1 MEKTKTFNYTT
12 ETKEKMQIE
21 ITEILKKKKKITVM
35 EFIESSNQRK
45 LCSLKCLYHYKQ
57 K

>member
-21 ITEILKKKKKITVM
+21 ITEILKKKKK
-35 EFIESSNQRK
+35 
-45 LCSLKCLYHYKQ
+45 
-57 K
+57 